1 MNHIEQRAGFPP
13 RSGQNTPTSGCPTRG
28 RKPKRTLSAAQAPT
42 ILRTTLDRP
51 NSIIWSTQRYKPL
64 CLRPFRVDDAA
75 AIAESCKDPDIPRF
89 TMMPEDLTEATA
101 RDWVE
106 QRLEWWT
113 LGLYAFAITLPP
125 SDRCVGQVG
134 LQLEAEFRRAV
145 TFYWLDRRVRGRG
158 IATESLNLV
167 TDWGFAEHDLAR
179 VHLVTHLDNP
189 GSERVAQRCG
199 YQREGILRAWEP
211 VKNEQP
217 DVVMW
222 SRLPA

>member
-1 MNHIEQRAGFPP
+1 MSTPGSPAWKVNGSDNLAALNRAYLGSVAVPF
-13 RSGQNTPTSGCPTRG
+13 
-28 RKPKRTLSAAQAPT
+28 
-42 ILRTTLDRP
+42 TTLHGE
-51 NSIIWSTQRYKPL
+51 QV

-75 AIAESCKDPDIPRF
+75 DIAESCKDPDIPRF
-89 TMMPEDLTEATA
+89 TMMPEDLTEAQA

-106 QRLEWWT
+106 QRLKWWA

-125 SDRCVGQVG
+125 SDRCVGQIG
-134 LQLEAEFRRAV
+134 LQLEADFRRAV
-145 TFYWLDRRVRGRG
+145 TFYWLDLRVRGRG

-167 TDWGFAEHDLAR
+167 TDRGFAEHDLAR
-179 VHLVTHLDNP
+179 VHLVTHLGNP
-189 GSERVAQRCG
+189 ESERVAERCG

-222 SRLPA
+222 SRLPT